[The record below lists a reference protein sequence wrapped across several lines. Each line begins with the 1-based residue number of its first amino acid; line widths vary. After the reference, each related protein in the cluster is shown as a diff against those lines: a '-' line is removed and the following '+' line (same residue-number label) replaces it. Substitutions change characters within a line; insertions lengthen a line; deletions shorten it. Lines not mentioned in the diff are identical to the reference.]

1 MKPFVCDTAQTSN
14 GCTCPANSPFRWRE
28 RYVPGT
34 SFAAEWQRN
43 AKSAQ
48 ASTDYVDSQ
57 RSAGHDVGHIHGL
70 TDKVP
75 PERHRPGQFVV
86 AKGKGAKERA
96 ADVLKPA
103 RNAITIAPRGDHERA
118 RKKRMASI

>member
-1 MKPFVCDTAQTSN
+1 MTVKNHTP
-14 GCTCPANSPFRWRE
+14 GCACSPLSPFRWRE

-57 RSAGHDVGHIHGL
+57 RSAGVDVGHIHGL

-75 PERHRPGQFVV
+75 PHRHRPGQFVV
-86 AKGKGAKERA
+86 AKSMGAKERA
-96 ADVLKPA
+96 AEVPKPA

>member
-1 MKPFVCDTAQTSN
+1 MKNHTPAASCA
-14 GCTCPANSPFRWRE
+14 CPPLSPFRWAE
-28 RYVPGT
+28 RYVPGS
-34 SFAAEWQRN
+34 SFAADWQKN

-57 RSAGHDVGHIHGL
+57 RAAGHDVGHIHGL

-75 PERHRPGQFVV
+75 PHRHRPAQFVV
-86 AKGKGAKERA
+86 KQTKGKTAKERA

-103 RNAITIAPRGDHERA
+103 GNGITIAPRGDHERA

>member
-1 MKPFVCDTAQTSN
+1 MAAKHPDI
-14 GCTCPANSPFRWRE
+14 CTCPANSPFLWST
-28 RYVPGT
+28 RYVPGS
-34 SFAAEWQRN
+34 SFAADWSKN
-43 AKSAQ
+43 AASAK

-57 RSAGHDVGHIHGL
+57 RAAGHDVGHIHGL

-75 PERHRPGQFVV
+75 PHRHRPGQFVV
-86 AKGKGAKERA
+86 NKGKGAKERA
-96 ADVLKPA
+96 AEVLKPA